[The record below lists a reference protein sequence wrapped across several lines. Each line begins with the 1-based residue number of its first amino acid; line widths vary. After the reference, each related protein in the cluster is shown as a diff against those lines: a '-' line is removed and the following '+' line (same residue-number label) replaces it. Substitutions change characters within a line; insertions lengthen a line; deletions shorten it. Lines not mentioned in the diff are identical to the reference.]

1 MRSALKVFWLLLKK
15 VPAVVAI
22 CAGLGAL
29 QGSAAVRVDP
39 PTPETWAMSVEVC
52 QDWPQGLVDAVQRG
66 MVRMAP
72 QCRWFVYG
80 TVDRSDLRIWPSLDA
95 CEAFDLPGAA
105 NGFFIR
111 ARRCQSL
118 PHGRR

>member
-1 MRSALKVFWLLLKK
+1 MI
-15 VPAVVAI
+15 AI

-29 QGSAAVRVDP
+29 QGSAAVRLGAP
-39 PTPETWAMSVEVC
+39 PPETWVLSLEVC

-66 MVRMAP
+66 LVRMGP

-80 TVDRSDLRIWPSLDA
+80 TVDRSNFRIWPSLEE
-95 CEAFDLPGAA
+95 CEAFVLPDSPD
-105 NGFFIR
+105 GFFIR
-111 ARRCQSL
+111 ARRCQEL